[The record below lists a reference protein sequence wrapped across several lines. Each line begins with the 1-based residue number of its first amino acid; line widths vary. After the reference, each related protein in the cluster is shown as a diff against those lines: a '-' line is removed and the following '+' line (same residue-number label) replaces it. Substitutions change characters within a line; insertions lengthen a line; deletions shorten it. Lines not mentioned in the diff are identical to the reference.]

1 MTLEFHERD
10 DYLSWG
16 RVERRPQVV
25 ARPASRRDLAPLAHG
40 ERRPRLAVG
49 LLRSYGDSCLATGA
63 ALLDL
68 TRLDHFI
75 AFDEETGL
83 LTAEAGV
90 SLGEIMRVFV
100 PRGWFPPVTPGTRFV
115 TLGGAVANDV
125 HGKNHEAA
133 GTIGRHVASL
143 TLLRSDAGEVTCS
156 PTGNAELFA
165 ATVGGLGLTGII
177 TTVTLRMRRIQSAFV
192 DAEKLAYGNLDEF
205 FALNAASEGAFEHLV
220 AWFDCTAGSRNLG
233 RGIFSRANWSPF
245 GALEPHRE
253 PGLLRVP
260 VEFPSFAINRL
271 SLRAINVAYRAL
283 ELRGLGRHR
292 LHYGPFFHPLDTIQ
306 GWSRVYGRAGMY
318 QYQCVLPPETAADAT
333 RALLDAISRS
343 GEGSFLAV
351 LKAFGALPS
360 PGLLSFP
367 RPGITLAVDFANHG
381 ARTLALFERLDTIIR
396 EAGGRLY
403 PAKDGR
409 ISREMFAAGYPELAR
424 FARSVDPACTSDFWE
439 RVRP

>member
-1 MTLEFHERD
+1 MTLEFRERR

-16 RVERRPQVV
+16 RVERRPQQV
-25 ARPASRRDLAPLAHG
+25 ARPASRRDLAPLASG
-40 ERRPRLAVG
+40 GGPRLAVG

-63 ALLDL
+63 SLLDL
-68 TRLDHFI
+68 TRLDHLI
-75 AFDEETGL
+75 AFDDETGL

-90 SLGEIMRVFV
+90 SLGELMRIFV

-133 GTIGRHVASL
+133 GTFGRHVAAL
-143 TLLRSDAGEVTCS
+143 TLLRSDVGEVTCS
-156 PTGNAELFA
+156 PAENAELFA
-165 ATVGGLGLTGII
+165 ATIGGLGLTGVI
-177 TTVTLRMRRIQSAFV
+177 TTVTLRMRRIASAYI
-192 DAEKLAYGNLDEF
+192 DAEKLAYGSLDAF
-205 FALNAASEGAFEHLV
+205 FELNAESEARFEHLV
-220 AWFDCTAGSRNLG
+220 AWFDCTAGTANLG
-233 RGIFSRANWSPF
+233 RGIFSRGNWSPF
-245 GALEPHRE
+245 GELEPHRDA
-253 PGLLRVP
+253 GLLQLP
-260 VEFPSFAINRL
+260 VELPSFTINPL
-271 SLRAINVAYRAL
+271 SLRLINAAYRAN
-283 ELRGLGRHR
+283 ETRALGAHR
-292 LHYGPFFHPLDTIQ
+292 LHYGPFFHPLDSVR
-306 GWSRVYGRAGMY
+306 GWSRIYGRAGMY
-318 QYQCVLPPETAADAT
+318 QYQCVLPVPTAAAAT
-333 RALLDAISRS
+333 HALLAQIAKS

-367 RPGITLAVDFANHG
+367 MPGITLAVDFANHG
-381 ARTLALFERLDTIIR
+381 RKTLALFERLDQVVS

-409 ISREMFAAGYPELAR
+409 ISREMFAEGYPGLAR